1 MSDWTVVDRSVG
13 RPLRATGEWS
23 AAFLVPFVL
32 LVMLAV
38 PSSAAEE
45 LRGLAD
51 VVSGNEIV
59 VGKKTVRLFGIFAP
73 DVKDICNINGVK
85 VKCGIIGWAELIKLA
100 DGRQISCDREELPE
114 GVPAKDKPAQYWTC
128 YIGETDVN
136 EAMVRSGWASAVP
149 EQTDRYEVDETDAK
163 ESGRGLWSNDRKR
176 R

>member
-1 MSDWTVVDRSVG
+1 MSDWIVVDRRGG
-13 RPLRATGEWS
+13 RPLRVTGERS
-23 AAFLVPFVL
+23 AAFLGPFVA
-32 LVMLAV
+32 LVMLAA
-38 PSSAAEE
+38 PSLAAEE

-59 VGKKTVRLFGIFAP
+59 VGKRTVRLFGISAP
-73 DVKDICNINGVK
+73 DMKNICEINEIK

-100 DGRQISCDREELPE
+100 DGQQISCDREELPE
-114 GVPAKDKPAQYWTC
+114 GVPAKDKSAQYWTC